1 MATGGHG
8 TLRLL
13 MLRGD
18 LEQEL
23 GLRVATAVHSA
34 FGLAI
39 SPEEAVIRPAAPER
53 QADYQSNA
61 AMALARRLQMP
72 SSAVAAL
79 IVERLDVGD
88 MLEPPRVE
96 GPGFVNLVLRPD
108 WLQRHTT
115 ELASD
120 ERLGVPV
127 ALAPRRAVIDYSSA
141 NVAKEMHAGHLRST
155 VIGDSIARLLRFRG
169 HEVIPQNHI
178 GDWGTPFG
186 MLLEHMLDE
195 GRGVPVTRVSPGS
208 GLKGG
213 FLPQTSDRADRHAIA
228 DLDRFY
234 QQARVKFDS
243 DPAFAARARR
253 RVVSLQSADPKT
265 LELWREFVAESKRHF
280 ERVYDLMGVLL
291 TPADYRGESF
301 YNPMLADVA
310 TELESRG
317 LAVPSQGALCVFPPG
332 FTGRDGEPLP
342 LIVRYSSGAYG
353 YAMTDLAAIRYRARE
368 LRADDFLYVVGAD
381 QRLHLQM
388 IFAVARMAGWLHEG
402 SRVEHVSFG
411 LILGPDHKRIRSR
424 SGDSIK
430 LIELLEEA
438 VDRAAAIVA
447 ERSDLSD
454 SERDLVARA
463 VGIGAVKYADLS
475 GDRDKD
481 YVFDWDR
488 MLAMEGNTAVYLQ
501 YANARVQS
509 VIRKAGGAPAPGTP
523 VMLPEP
529 AERAL
534 ALKLAQFPTA
544 VEAAIAHLQPHRL
557 CTYLYETAVAF
568 STFYEKCPILGAET
582 ETLRTSR
589 LTLCALTS
597 RVMVRGLDL
606 LGIEAPER
614 L

>member
-1 MATGGHG
+1 M
-8 TLRLL
+8 
-13 MLRGD
+13 
-18 LEQEL
+18 
-23 GLRVATAVHSA
+23 
-34 FGLAI
+34 
-39 SPEEAVIRPAAPER
+39 
-53 QADYQSNA
+53 
-61 AMALARRLQMP
+61 
-72 SSAVAAL
+72 
-79 IVERLDVGD
+79 
-88 MLEPPRVE
+88 
-96 GPGFVNLVLRPD
+96 
-108 WLQRHTT
+108 
-115 ELASD
+115 
-120 ERLGVPV
+120 
-127 ALAPRRAVIDYSSA
+127 ALAPRRAVIDYGSA
-141 NVAKEMHAGHLRST
+141 NAAKEMHAGHLRST

-169 HEVIPQNHI
+169 HDVIAQNHI

-195 GRGVPVTRVSPGS
+195 GW
-208 GLKGG
+208 
-213 FLPQTSDRADRHAIA
+213 DRAGQHAIA

-234 QQARVKFDS
+234 QQARVKFDG
-243 DPAFAARARR
+243 DPAFAARARQ
-253 RVVSLQSADPKT
+253 RVVALQSGDPET
-265 LELWREFVAESKRHF
+265 LELWQEFVAESERHF

-310 TELESRG
+310 SELESRG

-332 FTGRDGEPLP
+332 FTGRDGKPLP
-342 LIVRYSSGAYG
+342 LIVRYRSGGYG

-381 QRLHLQM
+381 QRLHFQM

-402 SRVEHVSFG
+402 SRMEHVSFG
-411 LILGPDHKRIRSR
+411 LILSPDHKRIRSR

-447 ERSDLSD
+447 ERTDLSA
-454 SERDLVARA
+454 SERGHVARA

-488 MLAMEGNTAVYLQ
+488 MLAMEGNTSVYLQ

-523 VMLPEP
+523 VVLPEA

-568 STFYEKCPILGAET
+568 STFYENCPILGAET
-582 ETLRTSR
+582 EALRASR

>member
-1 MATGGHG
+1 
-8 TLRLL
+8 

-23 GLRVATAVHSA
+23 GMRVATAVRSA

-39 SPEEAVIRPAAPER
+39 SPEEAVIRPAALER

-96 GPGFVNLVLRPD
+96 GPGFVNLVLRRV

-115 ELASD
+115 DLASD
-120 ERLGVPV
+120 DRLGVPM
-127 ALAPRRAVIDYSSA
+127 ALAPRRAVIDYGSA
-141 NVAKEMHAGHLRST
+141 NAAKEMHAGHLRST

-169 HEVIPQNHI
+169 HDVIAQNHI

-195 GRGVPVTRVSPGS
+195 GW
-208 GLKGG
+208 
-213 FLPQTSDRADRHAIA
+213 DRAGQHAIA

-234 QQARVKFDS
+234 QQARVKFDG
-243 DPAFAARARR
+243 DPAFAARARQ
-253 RVVSLQSADPKT
+253 RVVALQSGDPET
-265 LELWREFVAESKRHF
+265 LELWQEFVAESERHF

-310 TELESRG
+310 SELESRG

-332 FTGRDGEPLP
+332 FTGRDGKPLP
-342 LIVRYSSGAYG
+342 LIVRYRSGGYG

-381 QRLHLQM
+381 QRLHFQM
-388 IFAVARMAGWLHEG
+388 IFAVARIAGWLHEG

-447 ERSDLSD
+447 ERSDLSA
-454 SERDLVARA
+454 SERDRVARA

-523 VMLPEP
+523 VVLPEP

-582 ETLRTSR
+582 EALRASR
-589 LTLCALTS
+589 LTLCAFTS
-597 RVMVRGLDL
+597 RVMARGLDL